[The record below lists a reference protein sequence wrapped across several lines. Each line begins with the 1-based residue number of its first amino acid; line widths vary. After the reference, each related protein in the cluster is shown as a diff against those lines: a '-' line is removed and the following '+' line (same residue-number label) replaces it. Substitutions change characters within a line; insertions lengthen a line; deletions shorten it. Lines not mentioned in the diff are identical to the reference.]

1 MLMRDQIP
9 PIFENPREQGYEAQ
23 KLRLLLVLRA
33 GPIAAEGDM
42 TDTGA
47 GRLIVAAVEH
57 WQVPGSGGAGKRFKS
72 RSALFE
78 GSRRGRLMQ

>member
-1 MLMRDQIP
+1 MPANRD
-9 PIFENPREQGYEAQ
+9 YAAQ
-23 KLRLLLVLRA
+23 KLRLLLALRA

-47 GRLIVAAVEH
+47 GRLIVAAVAH
-57 WQVPGSGGAGKRFKS
+57 WQVPGSGGTGKRFKS

-78 GSRRGRLMQ
+78 GSRWGRLMQ